1 MRMVA
6 AGAESVVERPLDE
19 WPPVPPALPGE
30 PEAIFIVGASRS
42 GTTLMR
48 TILERSPR
56 IAIAR
61 ENHFVGH
68 LRENEG
74 ARYYFRRVGDLR
86 EDDVVRKVVDLIYSG
101 SRPLLTRRTCRSW
114 HAPSNGA
121 NRASTPAPPTGGGS
135 T

>member
-1 MRMVA
+1 MVA
-6 AGAESVVERPLDE
+6 AGAEAVVQRPLDE
-19 WPPVPPALPGE
+19 WPPVPGALPGE

-74 ARYYFRRVGDLR
+74 ARYYFRRLGDMR
-86 EDDVVRKVVDLIYSG
+86 DDEVVAKVVEMIYSG
-101 SRPLLTRRTCRSW
+101 EFQRRSRWR
-114 HAPSNGA
+114 
-121 NRASTPAPPTGGGS
+121 
-135 T
+135 

>member
-6 AGAESVVERPLDE
+6 TGAETVVQRPRDE
-19 WPPVPPALPGE
+19 WPPVPQPLPGE

-61 ENHFVGH
+61 ENHFLGH
-68 LRENEG
+68 LRESEG
-74 ARYYFRRVGDLR
+74 ARYYFRKIGDLH
-86 EDDVVRKVVDLIYSG
+86 DDAAIGRIVDLIYSG
-101 SRPLLTRRTCRSW
+101 DF
-114 HAPSNGA
+114 
-121 NRASTPAPPTGGGS
+121 
-135 T
+135 

>member
-6 AGAESVVERPLDE
+6 RGAETVVQRPRDE
-19 WPPVPPALPGE
+19 WPEVPASIPGE

-61 ENHFVGH
+61 ENHFLGH
-68 LRENEG
+68 LRQSEG
-74 ARYYFRRVGDLR
+74 ARYYFRRVGDMR
-86 EDDVVRKVVDLIYSG
+86 DDSVVRKLVELIYSG
-101 SRPLLTRRTCRSW
+101 EFQRRSRWREVSPFWRWLVGNVAQADMTARLLAT
-114 HAPSNGA
+114 
-121 NRASTPAPPTGGGS
+121 
-135 T
+135 

>member
-6 AGAESVVERPLDE
+6 TGAETVVQRPTHE
-19 WPPVPPALPGE
+19 WPVVPPAIPGE
-30 PEAIFIVGASRS
+30 PEAIFVVGASRS

-68 LRENEG
+68 LRDSEG
-74 ARYYFRRVGDLR
+74 ARFYFRRLGDMR
-86 EDDVVRKVVDLIYSG
+86 DDATVRKLSDLIYSG
-101 SRPLLTRRTCRSW
+101 EFQRRS
-114 HAPSNGA
+114 
-121 NRASTPAPPTGGGS
+121 
-135 T
+135 

>member
-1 MRMVA
+1 MVA
-6 AGAESVVERPLDE
+6 AGAENVVERPLDE

-48 TILERSPR
+48 SILERSPR

-68 LRENEG
+68 IRENEG
-74 ARYYFRRVGDLR
+74 ARFYFRKLGDMR
-86 EDDVVRKVVDLIYSG
+86 DDAVVRKLAEIIYSG
-101 SRPLLTRRTCRSW
+101 EFARRSRLREL
-114 HAPSNGA
+114 
-121 NRASTPAPPTGGGS
+121 STYWKWLVKNVS
-135 T
+135 QE

>member
-6 AGAESVVERPLDE
+6 TGTESVVRRPLDE
-19 WPPVPPALPGE
+19 WPEVPPALATE
-30 PEAIFIVGASRS
+30 PQAIFVVGASRS

-68 LRENEG
+68 LREKEG
-74 ARYYFRRVGDLR
+74 ARFYFRRLGDMHD
-86 EDDVVRKVVDLIYSG
+86 DDVVRRIVRQIYSG
-101 SRPLLTRRTCRSW
+101 EFQER
-114 HAPSNGA
+114 
-121 NRASTPAPPTGGGS
+121 
-135 T
+135 

>member
-1 MRMVA
+1 MVA
-6 AGAESVVERPLDE
+6 TAPETVVQRPLEE

-68 LRENEG
+68 LRESEG
-74 ARYYFRRVGDLR
+74 ARFYFRKLGDLR
-86 EDDVVRKVVDLIYSG
+86 DDDTVRELGELIYSG
-101 SRPLLTRRTCRSW
+101 EFQRRSRWREPVLALARE
-114 HAPSNGA
+114 
-121 NRASTPAPPTGGGS
+121 
-135 T
+135 